1 MKKYYALFLIF
12 AVVVPLLFS
21 CSNKEAYDGYVS
33 ISDGAGNDGAF
44 LVEEKKS
51 SYKEEDLVVLY
62 VKNTTENE
70 YSVTVTVSFF
80 DADGKEAAG
89 DMTKTKTV
97 FSELETCYIF
107 RTNTKFDR
115 FEYILSAEKKD
126 ESSGGG
132 FKYEKQVTAS
142 VGPDLIDVYEGA
154 EKVRTI
160 VSYPLV
166 VHNYFSDNLE
176 VDGCVIL
183 FDNAGE
189 VFGIHEFT
197 NVVPPGQPG
206 QDDCNYIEL
215 DLEGVLWEDGV
226 ELPENLEGQLEV
238 AYDFEY
244 SVVDR

>member
-1 MKKYYALFLIF
+1 MKKYFALFLIF

-51 SYKEEDLVVLY
+51 SYKKEDLVVLY

-70 YSVTVTVSFF
+70 YSVTVTVSFL

-107 RTNTKFDR
+107 RTNTKFER
-115 FEYILSAEKKD
+115 FEYNLSAKKKD
-126 ESSGGG
+126 ESSGG
-132 FKYEKQVTAS
+132 FKYGKQVTAG
-142 VGPDLIDVYEGA
+142 VGPHMVDVHEGA
-154 EKVRTI
+154 QDIRTI
-160 VSYPLV
+160 VSFPLM
-166 VHNYFSDNLE
+166 VHNYFSDAMDMKGSVL
-176 VDGCVIL
+176 L
-183 FDNAGE
+183 FDNCGE
-189 VFGIHEFT
+189 VWGIHEFS
-197 NVVPPGQPG
+197 NVVPPGQ
-206 QDDCNYIEL
+206 DDYNYVEFVI
-215 DLEGVLWEDGV
+215 DGVLWEDGFK
-226 ELPENLEGQLEV
+226 LPENLEGQLEV

-244 SVVDR
+244 SAFDG